1 MNALLLMGIVLLVFI
16 MGYRFYAKFLVL
28 GVFRTENDVLTPARQ
43 RGDTLDFS
51 PCNRWLLLGHNAAAN
66 IGILSITGIGVAIVW
81 GWIPAFLWVVV
92 GTLVAG
98 GTYALGALW
107 ASLRQGGNS
116 LAGIVFDMVGAWA
129 ALPLFFLGAFILVFL
144 TALTCVLLGQLLQAH
159 PEAAWVFFSM
169 IFIPPL
175 IRRSLSSRSVAG
187 KLMWVF
193 AVVVILAAGTILGQE
208 YPLRFSGTST
218 LDINGIGVF
227 RIAQE
232 TPWVAIA
239 LALAYHSIRAP
250 VSAIARPRGVLVAVL
265 LVTLMLLTGA
275 GLLLAA
281 PSITAPDFN
290 IDAGLPNVF
299 PLLFLVVSGGAISGV
314 YALIVT
320 GTTVRQVEQSQHAP
334 TISYGSVMLDGVL
347 AALLVVVLS
356 AGFAT
361 TGEWSTMYGQ
371 WPVKAE
377 IFSWLDLA
385 VTKLGRFVASTGIPM
400 PIAIGI
406 VASTVAAMALTM
418 LENSLRALSFG
429 VEEFVEDFDLENL
442 KGNRLRQ
449 RIAVGIVIFATICLL
464 QVDLGVDHWLFFGLA
479 NQLFAGCFM
488 LVLSLIVLRSSS
500 GTLFVLL
507 PALFVL
513 GCASWGLVW
522 LVIDWWQKE
531 EWILFIMTC
540 FVGAAA
546 ITSVFACACALLKVH
561 QHNTATPP

>member
-1 MNALLLMGIVLLVFI
+1 
-16 MGYRFYAKFLVL
+16 
-28 GVFRTENDVLTPARQ
+28 
-43 RGDTLDFS
+43 
-51 PCNRWLLLGHNAAAN
+51 
-66 IGILSITGIGVAIVW
+66 
-81 GWIPAFLWVVV
+81 
-92 GTLVAG
+92 
-98 GTYALGALW
+98 
-107 ASLRQGGNS
+107 
-116 LAGIVFDMVGAWA
+116 
-129 ALPLFFLGAFILVFL
+129 
-144 TALTCVLLGQLLQAH
+144 
-159 PEAAWVFFSM
+159 
-169 IFIPPL
+169 
-175 IRRSLSSRSVAG
+175 G

-275 GLLLAA
+275 GLLLTA

-540 FVGAAA
+540 VVGAAA
-546 ITSVFACACALLKVH
+546 ITSAFACTGALLKVR
-561 QHNTATPP
+561 QHNTPTPP

>member
-1 MNALLLMGIVLLVFI
+1 MNALILLGIVLLVFI
-16 MGYRFYAKFLVL
+16 MGYRFYTKFLVL
-28 GVFRTENDVLTPARQ
+28 GVFRTENDVPTPARQ
-43 RGDTLDFS
+43 HGDTLDFS

-116 LAGIVFDMVGAWA
+116 LAGIVFDMAGAWA

-159 PEAAWVFFSM
+159 PEAAWVFLSM

-193 AVVVILAAGTILGQE
+193 AAVALLAAGTILGQE

-356 AGFAT
+356 AGF
-361 TGEWSTMYGQ
+361 
-371 WPVKAE
+371 
-377 IFSWLDLA
+377 
-385 VTKLGRFVASTGIPM
+385 
-400 PIAIGI
+400 
-406 VASTVAAMALTM
+406 
-418 LENSLRALSFG
+418 
-429 VEEFVEDFDLENL
+429 
-442 KGNRLRQ
+442 
-449 RIAVGIVIFATICLL
+449 C
-464 QVDLGVDHWLFFGLA
+464 DHWRMVGHVRPVAGQSRNLCLA
-479 NQLFAGCFM
+479 
-488 LVLSLIVLRSSS
+488 RS
-500 GTLFVLL
+500 
-507 PALFVL
+507 
-513 GCASWGLVW
+513 CR
-522 LVIDWWQKE
+522 
-531 EWILFIMTC
+531 
-540 FVGAAA
+540 
-546 ITSVFACACALLKVH
+546 H
-561 QHNTATPP
+561 

>member
-1 MNALLLMGIVLLVFI
+1 MNALILMGIVLLVFI

-28 GVFRTENDVLTPARQ
+28 GIFRTENDMPTPARQ

-66 IGILSITGIGVAIVW
+66 VGILSITGIGIAVVW

-92 GTLVAG
+92 GTLIAG
-98 GTYALGALW
+98 GTYALAALW

-116 LAGIVFDMVGAWA
+116 LAGIVFDIVGAWA

-159 PEAAWVFFSM
+159 PEAAWVFLSM
-169 IFIPPL
+169 IFLPL
-175 IRRSLSSRSVAG
+175 LISRSLSSQPVVG
-187 KLMWVF
+187 KLVWVF
-193 AVVVILAAGTILGQE
+193 AAVGLLAVGIILGQQ
-208 YPLRFSGTST
+208 YPLRFSGTSI
-218 LDINGIGVF
+218 LNINGIDVF
-227 RIAQE
+227 RISQE

-239 LALAYHSIRAP
+239 LAMAYHSIRVP

-265 LVTLMLLTGA
+265 LVTLLLLTGA
-275 GLLLAA
+275 GLLLSA
-281 PSITAPDFN
+281 PSIIAPDFN
-290 IDAGLPNVF
+290 NDAGLPNVF

-334 TISYGSVMLDGVL
+334 AISYGSVMLDGVL
-347 AALLVVVLS
+347 AALLLVALS
-356 AGFAT
+356 AGFST
-361 TGEWSTMYGQ
+361 TGEWSAMYGQ
-371 WPVKAE
+371 WPVTAE
-377 IFSWLDLA
+377 IYAWLDLA
-385 VTKLGRFVASTGIPM
+385 VTKLGRFVAATGIPM

-406 VASTVAAMALTM
+406 VASIIAAMALTM

-429 VEEFVEDFDLENL
+429 VEEFIEDFDLKSL
-442 KGNRLRQ
+442 KGNRVRH
-449 RIAVGIVIFATICLL
+449 RITVGIVIFATICLL
-464 QVDLGVDHWLFFGLA
+464 QVDLRVDHWLFFGLA

-488 LVLSLIVLRSSS
+488 LVLSLIVLRYSS

-513 GCASWGLVW
+513 GCALWGLVW

-531 EWILFIMTC
+531 AWILFIMTC
-540 FVGAAA
+540 IVGAAA
-546 ITSVFACACALLKVH
+546 VTSIFACTGALLKAR
-561 QHNTATPP
+561 QNNTVTPP